1 MPFTP
6 PEVRP
11 AMNYLWASR
20 KVNSSGKIEIVAT
33 TIAFSHCRPME
44 FAMVMSIN

>member
-11 AMNYLWASR
+11 AMNCLCASR
-20 KVNSSGKIEIVAT
+20 NVSSSGKIEIVAT
-33 TIAFSHCRPME
+33 TIAFSHCRPM
-44 FAMVMSIN
+44 ALAIVMSIK